1 MNNYPTRTDIFN
13 MNSVI
18 DYPRL
23 IKEQAG
29 ANKVK
34 ASKKSFIKKNNTATK
49 SRIHRMQNK

>member
-1 MNNYPTRTDIFN
+1 MNHYPTRTDIFN

-18 DYPRL
+18 DYPKI

-34 ASKKSFIKKNNTATK
+34 ASKKSFIKKNNTLIKTRA
-49 SRIHRMQNK
+49 HRMQNK